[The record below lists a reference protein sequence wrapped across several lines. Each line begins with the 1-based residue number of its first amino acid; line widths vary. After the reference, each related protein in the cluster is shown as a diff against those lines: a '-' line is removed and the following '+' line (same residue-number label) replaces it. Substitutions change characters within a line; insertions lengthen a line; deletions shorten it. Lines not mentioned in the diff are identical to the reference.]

1 MPKVLNAPINIGT
14 APTNYGDA
22 LRQAGFEPLIVST
35 SNQLDLI
42 GEPTENLL
50 VLIEANNISRLELK
64 NCVDQ
69 CVSLNIP
76 VFALVDKN
84 RVADLGTVTGLTD
97 FVVRPFSSEEI
108 ITRAR
113 RAIGRDVRGDA
124 PNVIRVGDLAIDPA
138 SYKVTVAGRN
148 VNLRYKEYELLLL
161 MAMNPGRV
169 YSRDQLLE
177 HVWGY
182 DYLGGTRTVDV
193 HVRRLR
199 SKIDD
204 RDHQFVET
212 VWNVGYRFREG
223 ASNLTQTHH
232 ESKES
237 PK

>member
-1 MPKVLNAPINIGT
+1 MLNTPINIGT
-14 APTNYGDA
+14 AHPDYVDS
-22 LRQAGFEPLIVST
+22 LRQAGFNPLIAST
-35 SNQLDLI
+35 SNRLDLI
-42 GEPTENLL
+42 GKATENLL
-50 VLIEANNISRLELK
+50 ILIEVNKVSRLELK

-69 CVSLNIP
+69 CVRLNIP
-76 VFALVDKN
+76 VFALVDENKI
-84 RVADLGTVTGLTD
+84 ADLGSVSGLTD
-97 FVVRPFSSEEI
+97 FVVHPFTSEEI
-108 ITRAR
+108 VTRVK
-113 RAIGRDVRGDA
+113 RAIGPDVNRDVQDL
-124 PNVIRVGDLAIDPA
+124 VRVGDLSINP
-138 SYKVTVAGRN
+138 SNYEVTVAGRN

-212 VWNVGYRFREG
+212 VWNVGYRFKES
-223 ASNLTQTHH
+223 ANNLTQTHH
-232 ESKES
+232 GSKES
-237 PK
+237 TK

>member
-1 MPKVLNAPINIGT
+1 MAQPDYVH
-14 APTNYGDA
+14 A
-22 LRQAGFEPLIVST
+22 LREAGFEPLIVST
-35 SNQLDLI
+35 SDQLELI
-42 GEPTENLL
+42 GESTEHLL
-50 VLIEANNISRLELK
+50 ILIEVNNISRLELK

-69 CVSLNIP
+69 CVNLGIP
-76 VFALVDKN
+76 VLALVDEN
-84 RVADLGTVTGLTD
+84 GVVDLESATGLTD
-97 FVVRPFSSEEI
+97 FVVHPFSSEEI
-108 ITRAR
+108 VTRAKR
-113 RAIGRDVRGDA
+113 GIWSDVKRDVQDL
-124 PNVIRVGDLAIDPA
+124 IQVGDLTINTA
-138 SYKVTVAGRN
+138 SYEVTVANRN

-223 ASNLTQTHH
+223 ASNLTQPHH

-237 PK
+237 TK

>member
-1 MPKVLNAPINIGT
+1 MLHTPINIGT
-14 APTNYGDA
+14 AHPDYVDS
-22 LRQAGFEPLIVST
+22 LRQAGFDPLIAST
-35 SNQLDLI
+35 SNRLELI
-42 GEPTENLL
+42 GEATENLL
-50 VLIEANNISRLELK
+50 ILIEANKVSRLELK

-76 VFALVDKN
+76 VFALVDENKI
-84 RVADLGTVTGLTD
+84 ADLGSVSGLTD
-97 FVVRPFSSEEI
+97 FVVRPFTSEEI
-108 ITRAR
+108 VTRVK
-113 RAIGRDVRGDA
+113 RAIGPDVNRDVQDL
-124 PNVIRVGDLAIDPA
+124 VRVGDLSINP
-138 SYKVTVAGRN
+138 SNYEVTVAGRN

-212 VWNVGYRFREG
+212 VLNVGYRFKES
-223 ASNLTQTHH
+223 ANNLPQTHH
-232 ESKES
+232 GSKES
-237 PK
+237 TK

>member
-1 MPKVLNAPINIGT
+1 MAHPDYV
-14 APTNYGDA
+14 DS
-22 LRQAGFEPLIVST
+22 LRQAGFDPLIAST
-35 SNQLDLI
+35 SNELDLI
-42 GEPTENLL
+42 GEATENLL
-50 VLIEANNISRLELK
+50 ILIEANKVSRLELK
-64 NCVDQ
+64 NCEDQ

-76 VFALVDKN
+76 VFALVDENKI
-84 RVADLGTVTGLTD
+84 ADLGSISGLTD
-97 FVVRPFSSEEI
+97 FVVHPLTSEEI
-108 ITRAR
+108 VTRVK
-113 RAIGRDVRGDA
+113 RAIGPDVNRDFQDL
-124 PNVIRVGDLAIDPA
+124 IRVGDLSINP
-138 SYKVTVAGRN
+138 SNYEVTVAGRN

-212 VWNVGYRFREG
+212 VWNVGYRFKES
-223 ASNLTQTHH
+223 ANNLTQPHH
-232 ESKES
+232 GSKES
-237 PK
+237 TK